1 MPFDLITGLPVEHYV
16 PWSFLF
22 ATALLA
28 TGVDAFTRRP
38 FNPVVLCLW
47 FFGLAFSGA
56 VGAWGVT
63 EIAAGV
69 IILLTPHLLICTFSG
84 RARAVRGAEE
94 ADSVSPSTELA
105 PAPHDDV
112 EPPIPLPEP
121 DRGEPSRRVA

>member
-1 MPFDLITGLPVEHYV
+1 MPFDLFTGLPVEHYV

-47 FFGLAFSGA
+47 FFGLAFSGSF
-56 VGAWGVT
+56 GAWGVT

-69 IILLTPHLLICTFSG
+69 IILVTPHLLICTFSG
-84 RARAVRGAEE
+84 RGRTDIGAGE
-94 ADSVSPSTELA
+94 TESQ
-105 PAPHDDV
+105 PRSIEQKQVTHDDV
-112 EPPIPLPEP
+112 APPIPLPDP
-121 DRGEPSRRVA
+121 GHGEPSRRVA